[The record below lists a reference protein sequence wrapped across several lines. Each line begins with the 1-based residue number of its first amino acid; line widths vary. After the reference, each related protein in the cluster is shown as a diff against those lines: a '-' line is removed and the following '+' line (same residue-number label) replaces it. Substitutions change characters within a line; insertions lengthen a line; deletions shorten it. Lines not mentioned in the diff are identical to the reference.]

1 MSDTPAVER
10 PSRPTSR
17 IQVVLDHIKA
27 LVADGH
33 LEMGARL
40 PTEMELARQ
49 LGVSRTP
56 VREAMKVLAAAGI
69 VEVRQ
74 GNGTFISDG
83 AKGSLSQ
90 LLLFQIYLKDTTPQK
105 LMEVRM
111 LFERSCAE
119 LAAQRR
125 TAEDLAEMRVCIER
139 LRSLSETAPGDTAAL
154 AEADLDFHRAVY
166 RATHNELVETIAN
179 LALNMVAPWI
189 RRSHENGEALHSVRL
204 HEVMYTLIEARNG
217 GGAREC
223 YGVEANMEHFR
234 QMLERLGPQ
243 PDGEA
248 ASR

>member
-1 MSDTPAVER
+1 MSDIPAVEG

-40 PTEMELARQ
+40 PTEMEIARQ

-125 TAEDLAEMRVCIER
+125 TAEDLAEMRACIER
-139 LRSLSETAPGDTAAL
+139 LRSLSETGPGDTAAL

-189 RRSHENGEALHSVRL
+189 RRSHENGEAPHSVRL

-243 PDGEA
+243 ADGEA
-248 ASR
+248 TGR